1 MMLEDS
7 GGIEH
12 GCAKVE
18 HMNSAIKNEVLHV
31 VEQLPDD
38 ADLELVIQALRV
50 RLNIARG
57 IKDLDEGCTV
67 TSQEI
72 PERFRAKLCAWSR

>member
-12 GCAKVE
+12 GYAKVE

-57 IKDLDEGCTV
+57 IKDLDEGRTV

-72 PERFRAKLCAWSR
+72 LERFRAKLST